1 MAFDEGLAQRIRE
14 EIGDLPGMVEKKMF
28 GGVGFILQG
37 NMACGVHKDSLIVRL
52 GLDDYDKALKKAH
65 TRVFDMTGR
74 AMRGWILVD
83 PAGFEDDDDLS
94 TWLKTGVDFAASL
107 PPK

>member
-14 EIGDLPGMVEKKMF
+14 EIGELPGMIEKKMF

-37 NMACGVHKDSLIVRL
+37 NMACGVSKDSLIVRL
-52 GLDDYDKALKKAH
+52 GLEEYDRALSKPH

-74 AMRGWILVD
+74 AMRGWVMVD
-83 PAGFEDDDDLS
+83 PPGFEDDEDLLN
-94 TWLKTGVDFAASL
+94 WIQAGVTFAASL

>member
-14 EIGDLPGMVEKKMF
+14 EIGELPGMVEKKMF
-28 GGVGFILQG
+28 GGIGFILQG

-52 GLDDYDKALKKAH
+52 GLDDYEKALKKEH

-74 AMRGWILVD
+74 AMRGWLLVD
-83 PAGFEDDDDLS
+83 PPGVEDDDNLS
-94 TWLKTGVDFAASL
+94 AWLKVGVDFAASL

>member
-14 EIGDLPGMVEKKMF
+14 EIGELPGMVEKKMF

-37 NMACGVHKDSLIVRL
+37 NMACGVTKDSLIIRL
-52 GLDDYDKALKKAH
+52 GLDDYENALSKAH

-74 AMRGWILVD
+74 AMRGWVLVD
-83 PAGFEDDDDLS
+83 PPGVEDDDDLS
-94 TWLKTGVDFAASL
+94 AWLQAGVDFAAGL

>member
-14 EIGDLPGMVEKKMF
+14 EIGELPGMIEKKMF

-37 NMACGVHKDSLIVRL
+37 NMACGVHKDSMIVRL
-52 GLDDYDKALKKAH
+52 GLEDYDQALSKPH

-74 AMRGWILVD
+74 AMRGWVLVD
-83 PAGFEDDDDLS
+83 PPGFEDDEDLHK
-94 TWLKTGVDFAASL
+94 WIHAGVTFAASL